1 MADNTSSNIRN
12 FHRHRRINLGTIVFG
27 LVFVYIVCCVVLY
40 FTRNRVSIYEVT
52 TGSIAENDTFTGLAL
67 RSEQIFS
74 ADSSGYLTYVA
85 SEGERVGVQS
95 KVYAVTTD
103 GPLQKIVSETDT
115 FTVSDDIS
123 QIITQLNGFRA
134 GYDDSQFG
142 DVYTF
147 KSSLTASMLDTLA
160 DTSGSYEDVLGIRNA
175 QAAGIVVYHTDGY
188 EGVTYET
195 FTPDMLNKNTY
206 ERTELAARETIQ
218 AGDSAYKLIT
228 SEEWEIIVRIDGTQR
243 SKYED
248 DDYVEVRFL
257 KDNNTAWAQISKFEI
272 DDEWFCRLKFTNSMV
287 RYATER
293 YLEIDVSLDSTS
305 GLKVPNSAIVEKQFY
320 TVPVDYAVVNEDEN
334 KVGFYV
340 RTTDKEGKTK
350 DKYQEVTPYNMTDS
364 LAYLDMSD
372 FSEGTVLARDKGSS
386 ETYIV
391 GTIDKLVG
399 VYNVNKGYADFSLVT
414 ILCRNDDYSIV
425 TPNESYGLTQ
435 YDHIVLDG
443 STVGD
448 EDTIYQN

>member
-1 MADNTSSNIRN
+1 MAKNTPSNIRN
-12 FHRHRRINLGTIVFG
+12 FRKHDRINLGTIVFG
-27 LVFVYIVCCVVLY
+27 LVFIYIVCCVILY
-40 FTRNRVSIYEVT
+40 FSRNRVSIYEVT
-52 TGSIAENDTFTGLAL
+52 TGSIAENDTFTGLVL
-67 RSEQIFS
+67 RDEQVFS

-85 SEGERVGVQS
+85 PEGERVGVQS

-115 FTVSDDIS
+115 FTVAQENSR
-123 QIITQLNGFRA
+123 IITELNGFRA
-134 GYDDSQFG
+134 GYDRNAFG
-142 DVYTF
+142 NVYTF
-147 KSSLTASMLDTLA
+147 RSSLTASLLDTLD
-160 DTSGSYEDVLGIRNA
+160 DTSGSYEDLFGIHNA
-175 QAAGIVVYHTDGY
+175 QGAGIVVYNTDGY
-188 EGVTYET
+188 ETVTYET

-206 ERTELAARETIQ
+206 ECTELAAREMIS
-218 AGDSAYKLIT
+218 AGDPAYKLIT
-228 SEEWEIIVRIDGTQR
+228 SETWEIIVRIDGTQR

-257 KDNNTAWAQISKFEI
+257 KDNNTAWAQISKFQI

-287 RYATER
+287 RYAAER
-293 YLEIDVSLDSTS
+293 YLEIDVSLDSTT
-305 GLKVPNSAIVEKQFY
+305 GLKVPNSAIVEKRFY

-340 RTTDKEGKTK
+340 RTVDKKGKTK
-350 DKYQEVTPYNMTDS
+350 DHYQEVTPYNMTDS

-372 FSEGTVLARDKGSS
+372 FKEGTVLAKFKDSS
-386 ETYIV
+386 ETYV
-391 GTIDKLVG
+391 VEKIDKLVG
-399 VYNVNKGYADFSLVT
+399 VYNVNRGYADFSLIT
-414 ILCRNDDYSIV
+414 ILCQNDDYSIV

-443 STVGD
+443 STVKD